1 MNNEKDDALLFAF
14 PFGQVSELTGQP
26 INGLFSVGLTKRE
39 YAAIH
44 LRVPD
49 SGSDWLDKMI
59 EQRLRD
65 EVAAK
70 VMHGYLFH
78 IEKVLKQD
86 EMRGL
91 ANMSYCLA
99 DVMLKAR
106 GTA

>member
-1 MNNEKDDALLFAF
+1 MSDESQYHTAF
-14 PFGQVSELTGQP
+14 PALKEH
-26 INGLFSVGLTKRE
+26 GLNYGCPGMTLRE

-70 VMHGYLFH
+70 VMHGTLFH
-78 IEKVLKQD
+78 IKPVLEQD

-91 ANMSYCLA
+91 ANMSYYIA
-99 DVMLKAR
+99 DVILKAR